1 MDSSYST
8 VSGFGYAFVIICK
21 RHLNRQLDPLN
32 FCFFA
37 IRDGEGNPSESQ
49 LPPDKRS
56 SWTYEAFLVRN
67 DFDYPFLLPSIKWL
81 REKHVWVNKCDARHC
96 NTMSAVAIR
105 TSVML
110 EGFCFSCLLADA
122 RTFPVCSLT
131 GLNLD
136 IHFSSFTSLIFN
148 TPPVKSMQNGP
159 KAAFWLL
166 ITSKNHNTPKNS
178 SLIFYFRT
186 IIFMWKNKWN
196 PRTNPLIVYGLLQ
209 SEDG

>member
-1 MDSSYST
+1 MKKLTCTRWEHLSEHHSGPSNVDLDQPLFMDSSYST

-49 LPPDKRS
+49 LPPDERS

-122 RTFPVCSLT
+122 RTFPCMFTYWSQRRYPLQ
-131 GLNLD
+131 LL
-136 IHFSSFTSLIFN
+136 HFSSL
-148 TPPVKSMQNGP
+148 
-159 KAAFWLL
+159 
-166 ITSKNHNTPKNS
+166 
-178 SLIFYFRT
+178 
-186 IIFMWKNKWN
+186 
-196 PRTNPLIVYGLLQ
+196 
-209 SEDG
+209 